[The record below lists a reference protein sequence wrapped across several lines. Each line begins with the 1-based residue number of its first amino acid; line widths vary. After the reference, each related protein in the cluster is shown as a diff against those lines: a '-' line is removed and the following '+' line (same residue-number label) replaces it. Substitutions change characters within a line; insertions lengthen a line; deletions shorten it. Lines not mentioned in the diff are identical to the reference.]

1 MKLLGTKRSPY
12 AYKVMV
18 MITEKGIP
26 CEFDAAAPS
35 STEVAE
41 ANPLS
46 KIPVLIRH
54 DGKML
59 YDSSVIVDYLDGL
72 VPTPKLIPDA
82 FEDRIEVKRW
92 EALCNGIMDGAVAI
106 SHADRV
112 LTAEQNAHKAKQQ
125 KKLTPVWLPWRK
137 ISATENFA
145 TAAASR

>member
-1 MKLLGTKRSPY
+1 
-12 AYKVMV
+12 MV
-18 MITEKGIP
+18 MITAKGIP

-72 VPTPKLIPDA
+72 VPTPKLI
-82 FEDRIEVKRW
+82 EDRIEVKRW